1 MAVQADRLN
10 TTFQLCKIPTLK
22 VLCGRTVIHR
32 ERHGLLCSHE
42 GMDAAQRYRVA
53 ALDMGIGDS
62 ICRPRHWDD
71 GRVGLPICNGWYY
84 TWLGFSKCF

>member
-1 MAVQADRLN
+1 MQN
-10 TTFQLCKIPTLK
+10 THFESIMWSDSDTQ
-22 VLCGRTVIHR
+22 R
-32 ERHGLLCSHE
+32 EAYGLLCGHE